1 MANISEKI
9 KSKQNKIGKMI
20 DKRKEKNNIIKTYF
34 ESTPL
39 LSVDIE
45 NTLVPKKRRI
55 FLVNKEDRKSIKNFA
70 QKGGVV
76 LINSGGTYGYCKK
89 VAKSA
94 KVKTIISSNNGAF
107 VAIPEQTDR
116 PIISLRVSPEN
127 IYRIKDKLEQ
137 VEPRAIIALSGKD
150 RKYYIDNK
158 GAKIRLFQMQQAFKF
173 RNRYRISTNK
183 KKFED
188 MALKTYSI
196 QIFPMPDTYG
206 LTKNTKPI
214 KKEQQKNNSA
224 PAFKG
229 RGINNEGIF
238 SKFGKFLT
246 KRVPEK
252 AQELLEYTGYNF
264 SKTTFAGLSIFGLLV
279 PRGKRA
285 WDRAQIDE
293 NGKRDLTELHEIILR
308 DTVSSLSVVFAVPC
322 LTKLIV
328 SLYEDKT
335 GFILTNRASD
345 GKNFFKKALDILW
358 PCSNLEVLSV
368 ADLDSIYGNIDSK
381 TKLLNFS
388 KFVNEKGGD
397 LEKILSKSE
406 NASLMFNE
414 KSFTLNSI
422 KHLSKEEKNK
432 KIISEFEKLNN
443 ADELI
448 SKLMKGTGE
457 LKNNRIAK
465 MARGLNS
472 IPGVLSTVLISPII
486 LGILIPKLTYH
497 NTRRTHAKRLQAQN
511 QSTQLKTY
519 NS

>member
-55 FLVNKEDRKSIKNFA
+55 FLVNKEDRKSIKDFA

-214 KKEQQKNNSA
+214 KKEQQKNITLHALNA
-224 PAFKG
+224 
-229 RGINNEGIF
+229 
-238 SKFGKFLT
+238 L
-246 KRVPEK
+246 
-252 AQELLEYTGYNF
+252 QELMIEDYKLNGQPSFKIEEGDMGLQICHPKA
-264 SKTTFAGLSIFGLLV
+264 SKLNAIKAIVEMKNQQSENMQITQDNIFAVGDGVQDLCSVAIMQNPDKQFFTMNTATN
-279 PRGKRA
+279 KFY
-285 WDRAQIDE
+285 E
-293 NGKRDLTELHEIILR
+293 NSTIYEKHFNANKLQNKIENYIKQAEIINAERENKADKIKINLLNLKLEPKER
-308 DTVSSLSVVFAVPC
+308 FSFKNNIVPN
-322 LTKLIV
+322 V
-328 SLYEDKT
+328 KT
-335 GFILTNRASD
+335 AI
-345 GKNFFKKALDILW
+345 
-358 PCSNLEVLSV
+358 
-368 ADLDSIYGNIDSK
+368 DLIDSQ
-381 TKLLNFS
+381 TKQIAS
-388 KFVNEKGGD
+388 SNE
-397 LEKILSKSE
+397 
-406 NASLMFNE
+406 
-414 KSFTLNSI
+414 
-422 KHLSKEEKNK
+422 
-432 KIISEFEKLNN
+432 
-443 ADELI
+443 
-448 SKLMKGTGE
+448 
-457 LKNNRIAK
+457 
-465 MARGLNS
+465 
-472 IPGVLSTVLISPII
+472 
-486 LGILIPKLTYH
+486 
-497 NTRRTHAKRLQAQN
+497 AQPAM
-511 QSTQLKTY
+511 
-519 NS
+519 